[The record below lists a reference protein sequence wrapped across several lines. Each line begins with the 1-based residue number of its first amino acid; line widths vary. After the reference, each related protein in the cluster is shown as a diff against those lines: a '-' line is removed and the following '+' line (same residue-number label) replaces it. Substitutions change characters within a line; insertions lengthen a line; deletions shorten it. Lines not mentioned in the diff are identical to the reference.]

1 MRTFT
6 LLLLAMLTAL
16 GASAA
21 TEEFDY
27 ELTVG
32 SFNRLK
38 VVNNINV
45 VYVQSADSAGIAR
58 FRAPKVM
65 SDYFLAT
72 NKDGQLKLETM
83 PYETPVKPFPTLYV
97 YSEFLE
103 EVENDGDSTVNVID
117 ISPCSTFKTTVVG
130 NGRITV
136 DSIRSINV
144 EASIKTGNGTIVL
157 NGQCNNAKFNMVGT
171 GLIQADNLRSDY
183 VGCRILGSGSI
194 GCWPRFELKV
204 RGIGSTKIYY
214 RGKPDINKKGGGKL
228 LPLESYDDNND
239 YIEERQQ

>member
-83 PYETPVKPFPTLYV
+83 PYETPVKPLPTLYV

-117 ISPCSTFKTTVVG
+117 ISPCSTFKATVVG

-157 NGQCNNAKFNMVGT
+157 NGQCNNAKFNIT
-171 GLIQADNLRSDY
+171 T
-183 VGCRILGSGSI
+183 
-194 GCWPRFELKV
+194 
-204 RGIGSTKIYY
+204 STNISVNYFF
-214 RGKPDINKKGGGKL
+214 
-228 LPLESYDDNND
+228 
-239 YIEERQQ
+239 